1 MGDPRYRSLVGP
13 PLDYDLIAGLQFT
26 LLFYAGL
33 REDDKLLD
41 VGCGSL
47 RGGRL
52 FIPYL
57 NPGRYY
63 GVEPNEWL
71 VEEGINWELGED
83 ILRVKRPTF
92 SAIEDFSLGSLGVRF
107 DFVLAQSILSHTYD
121 DLAGRALSGMRESL
135 ADDGV
140 LVATFVENDEPRSG
154 SGWLYPDPVSYT
166 WPEMQALGGQ
176 AGLSVRRL
184 EWPHPRQT
192 WFAGAK
198 TEDRVVEVAERVTGP
213 YPRLR
218 PRSR

>member
-26 LLFYAGL
+26 LLFSAGL

-71 VEEGINWELGED
+71 VEEGISWELGAD

-121 DLAGRALSGMRESL
+121 DLAGRALAGMRESL
-135 ADDGV
+135 AEDGV
-140 LVATFVENDEPRSG
+140 LVATFVEKDEPRSG
-154 SGWLYPDPVSYT
+154 SGWLYPDPVPYT
-166 WPEMQALGGQ
+166 WPEMQALGEQ

-192 WFAGAK
+192 WFVGA
-198 TEDRVVEVAERVTGP
+198 ESGDRVEEVAERVAGP